1 MNGFTK
7 PVLNNYTMK
16 EVLIF
21 LSVSSFYLAAPAQD
35 LTLIHREIA
44 VTDVKVDSW
53 AATLNDDKSFY
64 EATFEDFTKNEFGTK
79 SKNNGKDEELLEKVS
94 IPQVTDKRGDLR
106 LTFFVEGT
114 QTKLGLSLML
124 GYDVWIN
131 PNDYLEEMEKLKHLA
146 RDYLRFHYTEYYN
159 SIIDKDMDLINS
171 HKKTIEK
178 SKKSIGNMSSQIAKN
193 ETKLSNETSA
203 SRRSNLEKKNQENS
217 GDIARLEEE
226 IPLLEGKI
234 DSLDEHILQM
244 KEQLK
249 YVEEQYFSS
258 E

>member
-1 MNGFTK
+1 
-7 PVLNNYTMK
+7 MK
-16 EVLIF
+16 GVLIF
-21 LSVSSFYLAAPAQD
+21 LGVSSFYIATPAQD
-35 LTLIHREIA
+35 LTLIHRETA

-53 AATLNDDKSFY
+53 AASLSDDKSFY
-64 EATFEDFTKNEFGTK
+64 EKTFEDFTKNEFGKK
-79 SKNNGKDEELLEKVS
+79 SKNNGQDEELLEKVS

-106 LTFFVEGT
+106 LTFFTEGT

-171 HKKTIEK
+171 HKKSIEK
-178 SKKSIGNMSSQIAKN
+178 SKKSINTMSSQISKN
-193 ETKLSNETSA
+193 ETKLSNEASA
-203 SRRSNLEKKNQENS
+203 SRRSSLERKNKQNRD
-217 GDIARLEEE
+217 DIARLEEE
-226 IPLLEGKI
+226 TPVLQGKI
-234 DSLDEHILQM
+234 ESLDEHILQM
-244 KEQLK
+244 KEELK